1 MMPVLP
7 PRQVPGNGAFGSIR
21 GVLRP
26 ELHRTVLLGEVTL
39 KLGLPERKGES
50 GKVEELAGKNELQDE
65 ELTPAWEV
73 QDFQSSGAWGCQC
86 GSGMVVPK
94 R

>member
-7 PRQVPGNGAFGSIR
+7 PRQVPGSGAFRSIR
-21 GVLRP
+21 GVLHP

-50 GKVEELAGKNELQDE
+50 GKVEKWQGRMNFR
-65 ELTPAWEV
+65 TR
-73 QDFQSSGAWGCQC
+73 S
-86 GSGMVVPK
+86 
-94 R
+94 

>member
-1 MMPVLP
+1 MPGSWPFRIHWRIVVLIHTSNRMMPVLP

-50 GKVEELAGKNELQDE
+50 GKVEELAKGRMNFR
-65 ELTPAWEV
+65 TR
-73 QDFQSSGAWGCQC
+73 S
-86 GSGMVVPK
+86 
-94 R
+94 